1 MFNVC
6 RKCIVACY
14 QPWRHIIPTAYIVS
28 TGVFL
33 LLITAGVLLPSL
45 RRVLLSPGRS
55 MTVLVLGGGGGSPAL
70 FSGGC
75 RRAEGQKW
83 EASKRS
89 ERHRARTGKLNRLP
103 APVPGGNHT
112 ACAHLVVLGN

>member
-55 MTVLVLGGGGGSPAL
+55 MTVLVLGGGGSPAL

-75 RRAEGQKW
+75 RRADGQNG
-83 EASKRS
+83 KRQRDPS
-89 ERHRARTGKLNRLP
+89 VTVRVQVN
-103 APVPGGNHT
+103 
-112 ACAHLVVLGN
+112 